1 MPRYIRMRLSKH
13 SRKWLRHYSKHARR
27 TRKHKR
33 GDMCAKKDFCAGTM
47 DIPRQIMPQ
56 IEDLKEFR
64 AKLKEYHGVKSH
76 KGKRAICMLKPSQ
89 GEINETRVAPIV
101 QALKNGT
108 FKSDNPIV
116 VSTDDYVIDGHH
128 RWAAFRK
135 VYPAQRRVNVVVLEA
150 PASQILL
157 WTAHPRLG
165 TQTEAF

>member
-1 MPRYIRMRLSKH
+1 MRLSKH
-13 SRKWLRHYSKHARR
+13 SRRWLRHYRKHARR

-33 GDMCAKKDFCAGTM
+33 GDMCAKKDFCEGSM
-47 DIPRQIMPQ
+47 DIPRHIMPQ

-64 AKLKEYHGVKSH
+64 DKLKLYHGVKSH
-76 KGKRAICMLKPSQ
+76 KSRRPIGVLKPSQ
-89 GEINETRVAPIV
+89 GEINEERVVPIV
-101 QALKNGT
+101 QAIKNKT

-116 VSTDDYVIDGHH
+116 VSADDYVIDGHH

-135 VYPAQRRVNVVVLEA
+135 VYPVQGKKLVDVVVLEA

-157 WTAHPRLG
+157 WTANPRLG

>member
-1 MPRYIRMRLSKH
+1 
-13 SRKWLRHYSKHARR
+13 
-27 TRKHKR
+27 
-33 GDMCAKKDFCAGTM
+33 M
-47 DIPRQIMPQ
+47 DIPRNIMPQ
-56 IEDLKEFR
+56 IEDLAEFR

-76 KGKRAICMLKPSQ
+76 KSRRLIGVLKPSQ
-89 GEINETRVAPIV
+89 GEINEERVAPIV

-116 VSTDDYVIDGHH
+116 ISADDFVIDGHH

-135 VYPAQRRVNVVVLEA
+135 VYPEKKRVDVVVLEA

-157 WTAHPRLG
+157 WTANPRLG

>member
-1 MPRYIRMRLSKH
+1 
-13 SRKWLRHYSKHARR
+13 
-27 TRKHKR
+27 
-33 GDMCAKKDFCAGTM
+33 MCAKKNFCTGTM
-47 DIPRQIMPQ
+47 DIPRNIMPQ

-76 KGKRAICMLKPSQ
+76 KSRRPIGVLKPSQ
-89 GEINETRVAPIV
+89 GEINEERVAPIV

-108 FKSDNPIV
+108 FKSNNPV
-116 VSTDDYVIDGHH
+116 VISADDYVIDGHH

-135 VYPAQRRVNVVVLEA
+135 VYPIKKRVDVVVLEA

-157 WTAHPRLG
+157 WTANPRLG